1 MTRFF
6 SRSLAAVA
14 VLAGTEMLVP
24 AAAQAQSIQLDLNS
38 PRPGVRLVDPDAPP
52 PGRRIRSDEDYG
64 NRGCS
69 ADDALDKADRMGIR
83 RARVVSERRR
93 SIDVAGRRDGERVV
107 VTFARDR
114 RCSIID

>member
-14 VLAGTEMLVP
+14 VLAGAEMLVP

-38 PRPGVRLVDPDAPP
+38 PRPGVRLVEPDSG
-52 PGRRIRSDEDYG
+52 GRRIRSDEDYDR
-64 NRGCS
+64 RGCS
-69 ADDALDKADRMGIR
+69 AGEALDKADRMGIR

-114 RCSIID
+114 RCSILD